1 MTKPDGNGKHTS
13 GTSDEGRAPAQ
24 AKTPAPYGSWRT
36 PVTAEL
42 VASDSV
48 NLYTLQVSGDDVF
61 WVEMRP
67 LEDGRYVI
75 VRRASDGTIA
85 DVTPPATSARTLVHE
100 YGGGTYVLHGATV
113 IFSDFDDQRLYRQD
127 LQDEPRAG
135 TAQYGPPVPI
145 TPAPLVA
152 RGLRYADG
160 RITPDGR
167 LLVCVRERHEPD
179 GAVINE
185 LVTLPADGT
194 ATPVVIAGGH
204 DFYSSPRIS
213 HDGRRLVWISW
224 DHPSMPWDDTE
235 LWAADLEPDGTLRNE
250 RLVAGGP
257 GESVVQPQ
265 WSPDDVLH
273 FVSDRS
279 GWWNLYRETGEGA
292 AALAPL
298 AAEFAEPHWVFGL
311 SNYSFLPDGRIVCF
325 YSQRGFD
332 RLAVVS
338 AEGRLDPI
346 PCDYTVLGDLT
357 TIGTTIWALGASP
370 TQGNSVLRISLDGA
384 AEAMRHSQ
392 KHEMDPQYIS
402 SPEAIEFPTENG
414 LTAHALFYRPANKDF
429 AGPAG
434 ERPPLIVISHGGP
447 TSAADSSLDLEIQFW
462 TSHGFALVDVNYGGS
477 SGYGRPYRDRLKGQW
492 GVIDTDDCI
501 SAARF
506 LVERGDGDPDRVAV
520 RGGSAGGYTTLNALT
535 QRRFFSAGASY
546 FGLADLEMFV
556 TGGTH
561 KFEERYLI
569 SLVGP
574 YPEAKELY
582 RQRSPINFVDQI
594 DCPVIVFQGLE
605 DAIVPPEQA
614 EIIVAAMAK
623 KGLPHAYLA
632 FAGEQHGFRKAASI
646 VRSLEAELYFYGR
659 VFGFTPAEH
668 IEPIE
673 IKNL

>member
-1 MTKPDGNGKHTS
+1 
-13 GTSDEGRAPAQ
+13 
-24 AKTPAPYGSWRT
+24 
-36 PVTAEL
+36 V
-42 VASDSV
+42 
-48 NLYTLQVSGDDVF
+48 
-61 WVEMRP
+61 
-67 LEDGRYVI
+67 
-75 VRRASDGTIA
+75 
-85 DVTPPATSARTLVHE
+85 
-100 YGGGTYVLHGATV
+100 
-113 IFSDFDDQRLYRQD
+113 
-127 LQDEPRAG
+127 
-135 TAQYGPPVPI
+135 
-145 TPAPLVA
+145 
-152 RGLRYADG
+152 
-160 RITPDGR
+160 
-167 LLVCVRERHEPD
+167 
-179 GAVINE
+179 
-185 LVTLPADGT
+185 
-194 ATPVVIAGGH
+194 
-204 DFYSSPRIS
+204 
-213 HDGRRLVWISW
+213 
-224 DHPSMPWDDTE
+224 
-235 LWAADLEPDGTLRNE
+235 ADLDADGTLRNE
-250 RLVAGGP
+250 RVVAGGP
-257 GESVVQPQ
+257 GESVVQPG
-265 WSPDDVLH
+265 WSPGNVLH

-279 GWWNLYRETGEGA
+279 EWWNLYRETDEGT

-311 SNYSFLPDGRIVCF
+311 SNYAFLPDGRIVCV

-332 RLAVVS
+332 QLAVITPD
-338 AEGRLDPI
+338 GHLDPI
-346 PCDYTVLGDLT
+346 PCGYTVLGDLT

-384 AEAMRHSQ
+384 AEAVRHSQ
-392 KHEMDPQYIS
+392 KHEMDPEYLS

-447 TSAADSSLDLEIQFW
+447 TSAADSSLDLDIQFW

-492 GVIDTDDCI
+492 GVVDTDDCI
-501 SAARF
+501 AAARY
-506 LVERGDGDPDRVAV
+506 LVERGDADGARVAV

-535 QRRFFSAGASY
+535 QRRFFRAGASY
-546 FGLADLEMFV
+546 YGLADLEMFV

-582 RQRSPINFVDQI
+582 RQRSPIHFVEQI

-614 EIIVAAMAK
+614 EIIVAALANK
-623 KGLPHAYLA
+623 KLPHAYLA
-632 FAGEQHGFRKAASI
+632 FAGEQHGFRKAANI

-659 VFGFTPAEH
+659 VFGFVPAEH
-668 IEPIE
+668 IEPVE

>member
-1 MTKPDGNGKHTS
+1 M
-13 GTSDEGRAPAQ
+13 
-24 AKTPAPYGSWRT
+24 
-36 PVTAEL
+36 
-42 VASDSV
+42 
-48 NLYTLQVSGDDVF
+48 
-61 WVEMRP
+61 
-67 LEDGRYVI
+67 
-75 VRRASDGTIA
+75 
-85 DVTPPATSARTLVHE
+85 HE

-185 LVTLPADGT
+185 LVALPADGT

-213 HDGRRLVWISW
+213 HDGRRLAWISW

-235 LWAADLEPDGTLRNE
+235 LWIADLDADGALRNE
-250 RLVAGGP
+250 QLVAGGP

-279 GWWNLYRETGEGA
+279 GWWNLYRETGEGT

-311 SNYSFLPDGRIVCF
+311 SNYAFLPDGRIVCF

-357 TIGTTIWALGASP
+357 TIGTTIWALGRQPHPRQQRATHLARRRRGSH
-370 TQGNSVLRISLDGA
+370 A
-384 AEAMRHSQ
+384 A
-392 KHEMDPQYIS
+392 
-402 SPEAIEFPTENG
+402 
-414 LTAHALFYRPANKDF
+414 
-429 AGPAG
+429 
-434 ERPPLIVISHGGP
+434 
-447 TSAADSSLDLEIQFW
+447 
-462 TSHGFALVDVNYGGS
+462 
-477 SGYGRPYRDRLKGQW
+477 
-492 GVIDTDDCI
+492 
-501 SAARF
+501 
-506 LVERGDGDPDRVAV
+506 
-520 RGGSAGGYTTLNALT
+520 
-535 QRRFFSAGASY
+535 
-546 FGLADLEMFV
+546 
-556 TGGTH
+556 
-561 KFEERYLI
+561 
-569 SLVGP
+569 
-574 YPEAKELY
+574 
-582 RQRSPINFVDQI
+582 
-594 DCPVIVFQGLE
+594 
-605 DAIVPPEQA
+605 
-614 EIIVAAMAK
+614 
-623 KGLPHAYLA
+623 
-632 FAGEQHGFRKAASI
+632 
-646 VRSLEAELYFYGR
+646 
-659 VFGFTPAEH
+659 
-668 IEPIE
+668 
-673 IKNL
+673 